1 MNPINTAMS
10 DKFEFEI
17 DFFES
22 ILRKDTNNIEV
33 IEILGE
39 LYTRIK
45 RYSEGLKLDRKLV
58 RLKPENPT
66 AHYNLAC
73 SYALL
78 ERRADAVRSLKDA
91 IEKGYNDFKWMMQD
105 QDLKGLHNYTKF
117 KQILEEHKIET

>member
-1 MNPINTAMS
+1 MS

-17 DFFES
+17 EFFES
-22 ILRKDTNNIEV
+22 LLRRDTKNVEV

-39 LYTRIK
+39 LYTRSK

-78 ERRADAVRSLKDA
+78 ERRAEAVQSLKDA
-91 IEKGYNDFKWMMQD
+91 IERGYNDFNWMMQD
-105 QDLKGLHNYTKF
+105 QDLNGLHNYTKF
-117 KQILEEHKIET
+117 KQILEEYKIET

>member
-17 DFFES
+17 EFFES

-78 ERRADAVRSLKDA
+78 ERRAEAVRSLKDA

-105 QDLKGLHNYTKF
+105 QDLKGLHIYTKF
-117 KQILEEHKIET
+117 KQILEKHKIET

>member
-17 DFFES
+17 EFFES

-78 ERRADAVRSLKDA
+78 ERRAEAVRSLKDA

-117 KQILEEHKIET
+117 KQILEKHKIET

>member
-17 DFFES
+17 EFFES

-78 ERRADAVRSLKDA
+78 ERRAEAVRNLKDA

-117 KQILEEHKIET
+117 KQILEKHKIET